1 MAALAACY
9 YHADDLGFFLRVGLD
24 LRAHGHAQH
33 GQEGD
38 GYRAVALGA
47 GAVRGGIREEEAV
60 AMAAS
65 AATQNDLK
73 VDAGYVY
80 RTVKKTFVSF
90 FLPKH
95 SDDHLNI

>member
-47 GAVRGGIREEEAV
+47 GTVRGGIREEEAV

-65 AATQNDLK
+65 AATQNDLRQHL
-73 VDAGYVY
+73 DQRSDTAADPI
-80 RTVKKTFVSF
+80 
-90 FLPKH
+90 LPP
-95 SDDHLNI
+95 STSRSS